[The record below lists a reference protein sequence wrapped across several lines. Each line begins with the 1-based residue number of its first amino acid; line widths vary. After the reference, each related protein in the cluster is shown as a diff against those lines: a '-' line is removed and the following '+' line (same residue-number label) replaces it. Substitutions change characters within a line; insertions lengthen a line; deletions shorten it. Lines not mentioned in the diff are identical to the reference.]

1 MELNSLLILLEAAE
15 YLERRDRGTERREPL
30 SLCCE
35 AIAAGPGPAPHL
47 PQGRRAGRARR
58 SPFRRAPCLLFVFF
72 LFFFFF
78 FSFFPTHIYFL
89 SLLFVLLT
97 RVDGGGSSGG
107 GTRGG
112 VALCARAVAFLC
124 VCVWCAQG
132 CRNEIPPNQ
141 PQQIL
146 FFTP

>member
-78 FSFFPTHIYFL
+78 PHTYIFFIVVFCASDP
-89 SLLFVLLT
+89 
-97 RVDGGGSSGG
+97 RGWGGILRRWHSGW
-107 GTRGG
+107 RC
-112 VALCARAVAFLC
+112 ALCPRRGLSVR
-124 VCVWCAQG
+124 VRVVRSG
-132 CRNEIPPNQ
+132 MPE
-141 PQQIL
+141 
-146 FFTP
+146 